1 MAPIL
6 LLSGCD
12 DAGQAGGAADKD
24 RVPAMASGPQQP
36 ALRATTASPAYGAST
51 TARKLFDELK
61 RLNAECVAAGGG
73 VSGSPDCDLALV
85 REEELEDL
93 GYCIDYPNGETLIR
107 CPASSGADDEE
118 KSRR

>member
-12 DAGQAGGAADKD
+12 DAAQAAGAAKKD
-24 RVPAMASGPQQP
+24 RVPAMTSGSQQP
-36 ALRATTASPAYGAST
+36 ALPATTASPASGASP
-51 TARKLFDELK
+51 TARKLFDEVK

-85 REEELEDL
+85 REDELEGL
-93 GYCIDYPNGETLIR
+93 GYCVDYPNGEALVR

-118 KSRR
+118 K